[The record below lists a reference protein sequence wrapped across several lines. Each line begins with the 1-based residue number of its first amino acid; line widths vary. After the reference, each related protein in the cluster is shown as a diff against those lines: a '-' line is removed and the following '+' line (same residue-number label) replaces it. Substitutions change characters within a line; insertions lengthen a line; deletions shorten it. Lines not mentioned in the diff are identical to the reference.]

1 MRNRSVSQSCID
13 GASYVPETYRLNV
26 KNECKNF
33 FSKLT
38 KLTAD
43 YKSNIKVY
51 NGPDYLL
58 KTDEHRGEGIRLLF
72 PT

>member
-1 MRNRSVSQSCID
+1 MYDMRNRSVSQSCID

-43 YKSNIKVY
+43 YKSNVKVY
-51 NGPDYLL
+51 
-58 KTDEHRGEGIRLLF
+58 
-72 PT
+72 